1 MTIDRQLS
9 STNLTP
15 AAVNRHS
22 LISNLQFLFVSP
34 IPEATVLLLALITRC
49 WQLNYH
55 SIWFDEAVSLRWA
68 SADPSY
74 IWQKTFPLVEEKH
87 PPVYY
92 IGLHFWQ
99 KLIGLVGLAHN
110 DVALRLFGSL
120 LGVLTVWGIM
130 LLARQVQPPPGNR
143 TTSLLTGLLVA
154 FCPVLIWYSQELR
167 MFQPA
172 TTAIVWASYC
182 LVRAWQAEIS
192 RQRIGWWLGF
202 LLVMEAALYSYL
214 FSAFTLPAAGLTLLG
229 LALTSLRVTAFPH
242 STLSTPH
249 LLRRFGEGVVAIGL
263 TGLLFLPLA
272 YNALTATKNESTP
285 GHAFANFGQTIWRL
299 LKIFTVWRVGWP
311 APLTNGAVALFG
323 LFLVIGILWPQLTNR
338 KGREERKEI
347 ESEPLRSSRPLR
359 LNFFSQSIFLEDRIW
374 LWVWIGA
381 PLLIGNLLLSR
392 DETVFAE
399 DRYFIFM
406 APFIL
411 WAVAR
416 GIVLLGQRWRAV
428 GWISGLMTIGLLT
441 AALPRLWTPAMY
453 RENWRAAS
461 NYITAYQ
468 QASPDLSGAIV
479 THVDYTHEALEW
491 YLRQQ
496 LSQAQLPVY
505 FPYGGALAP
514 DQVDTVIAPPL
525 LGIVKTGAATLW
537 LTQSHLAGVD
547 DQYLVENWL
556 NQNFPEITEQYPNG
570 IKLVGYALQ
579 SRFTQLPTLPT
590 TAVKPAKAL
599 VKGLTLAAC
608 ELLTP
613 RLAAYDAQMHPPSG
627 WVHVRLWWQATDALG
642 DDYIA
647 TAQMV
652 GPEGV
657 WGDRLYRGNEAL
669 RRWPTHTWAIGDIV
683 RDEVDINLN
692 PVTPNGEYPVVIGVM
707 DGKGQ
712 SVGDKVECGR
722 VTIKN

>member
-1 MTIDRQLS
+1 MPVAS
-9 STNLTP
+9 NLK
-15 AAVNRHS
+15 S
-22 LISNLQFLFVSP
+22 KISNFKSLWAFP
-34 IPEATVLLLALITRC
+34 IPELIVLLIALITRC

-68 SADPSY
+68 GANPGY

-99 KLIGLVGLAHN
+99 KLVGLVGLSHN
-110 DVALRLFGSL
+110 DVALRLFGTL
-120 LGVLTVWGIM
+120 LGVLTVWGVM
-130 LLARQVQPPPGNR
+130 LLARRIQTPPGNR
-143 TTSLLTGLLVA
+143 AISLLTGLLVA
-154 FCPVLIWYSQELR
+154 LCPVLVWYSQELR

-172 TTAIVWASYC
+172 TTGIVWAGYC
-182 LVRAWQAEIS
+182 LARAWQAETS
-192 RQRIGWWLGF
+192 RQRLGWWLGF

-214 FSAFTLPAAGLTLLG
+214 FSAFMLPAAGLALLV
-229 LALTSLRVTAFPH
+229 LAAVSRPVMGISPWF
-242 STLSTPH
+242 
-249 LLRRFGEGVVAIGL
+249 RRFGEGVVAIGL

-285 GHAFANFGQTIWRL
+285 GHAFANFGSNVWRL
-299 LKIFTVWRVGWP
+299 LKIFTLWRVTWP
-311 APLTNGAVALFG
+311 TQLTSGVVALFG
-323 LFLVIGILWPQLTNR
+323 IFLVLGLLWPQVANR
-338 KGREERKEI
+338 KGREARKE
-347 ESEPLRSSRPLR
+347 SDAVPVRFH
-359 LNFFSQSIFLEDRIW
+359 FFSQSTFRLDRLW
-374 LWVWIGA
+374 LWIWIGV

-406 APFIL
+406 APFVL

-416 GIVLLGQRWRAV
+416 GIVLLGQRWKPV
-428 GWISGLMTIGLLT
+428 GWPSGLITIGCLT
-441 AALPRLWTPAMY
+441 AALPHLWTPAMY

-468 QASPDLSGAIV
+468 QASPGLRGAVV

-496 LSQAQLPVY
+496 FSQTQLPVY
-505 FPYGGALAP
+505 FPYGGTLGP

-525 LGIVKTGAATLW
+525 QGIVKTGAATLW

-547 DQYLVENWL
+547 DQGLVENWL

-579 SRFTQLPTLPT
+579 SRFTQLPSLST

-599 VKGLTLAAC
+599 VNGLTLAAC

-613 RLAAYDAQMHPPSG
+613 RLAAHDEQMHPPSG
-627 WVHVRLWWQATDALG
+627 WVHVRLWWQATGPLD

-657 WGDRLYRGNEAL
+657 WGDRLYRANEAL
-669 RRWPTHTWAIGDIV
+669 RRWPTHTWPNGDIV

-692 PVTPNGEYPVVIGVM
+692 PVTPNGEYPIVIGVM

-712 SVGDKVECGR
+712 AVGDKVECGR
-722 VTIKN
+722 VAIKN